1 MHIIAAL
8 FIDTFE
14 MRPAPG
20 PSTHIDLTGVFF
32 SIAAPSPVPVTI
44 EPHLIGL
51 IYCPSDETGSGVFEV
66 VFRRGLDTDSEQ
78 LARHV
83 SPFTVEPGKFT
94 YRLVRGSL
102 LLSEYGQCFAHCR
115 IGHGPWTSVPLT
127 LLPPVVGEQLQSPQ

>member
-1 MHIIAAL
+1 MNIIAAL

-14 MRPAPG
+14 MIPAPG
-20 PSTHIDLTGVFF
+20 PSTRIDLKGVFF

-51 IYCPSDETGSGVFEV
+51 IYCPIDEPGSGVFEV
-66 VFRRGLDTDSEQ
+66 VFRRSLDPDSEQ

-83 SPFTVEPGKFT
+83 SPFTVDPGKFT

-102 LLSEYGQCFAHCR
+102 QLTEYGQCFAHCR
-115 IGHGPWTSVPLT
+115 VGHGPWTHVPLT
-127 LLPPVVGEQLQSPQ
+127 LLPPVAGEQLQSPQ